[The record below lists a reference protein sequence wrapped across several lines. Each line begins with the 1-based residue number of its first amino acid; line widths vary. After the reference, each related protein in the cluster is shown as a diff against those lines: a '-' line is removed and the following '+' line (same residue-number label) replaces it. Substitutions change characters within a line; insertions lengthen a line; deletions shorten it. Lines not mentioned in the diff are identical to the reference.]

1 MNETLL
7 FIKGFFPYLII
18 YLLTFISIF
27 ATIIFFLSSWLSNK
41 DKTDFLFRKKEVEE
55 KIKNI
60 KKIKDF
66 IKEKEI
72 LDWINKESEDKYN
85 RLEELNHLK
94 EISPSM
100 TKKYFKK
107 GVLSLFFAILFVSIG
122 NSLYSSDIKTHQ
134 PSVFYNQYNNMENI
148 DNDNFSIKIES
159 HTDYKEVTIIDKEQ
173 RMEYFY
179 IVENSGNNIKNIY
192 YSQSVIVPQLLKNI
206 FTICYILIVAFV
218 SYLFKIMT

>member
-7 FIKGFFPYLII
+7 FIKGFSPYLII

-41 DKTDFLFRKKEVEE
+41 DKIDFLIRKKEVEE
-55 KIKNI
+55 KIENI
-60 KKIKDF
+60 KEIKDF

-122 NSLYSSDIKTHQ
+122 SSLYSSDIKTHQ

-148 DNDNFSIKIES
+148 DNDNFSIKIEP
-159 HTDYKEVTIIDKEQ
+159 HTDYKKITIIDKEQ

-179 IVENSGNNIKNIY
+179 IVENSGDNIKNIY
-192 YSQSVIVPQLLKNI
+192 YSQSVIIPQLLKNI
-206 FTICYILIVAFV
+206 FAICYILIVAFV
-218 SYLFKIMT
+218 SYLFKITT